1 MEDQKV
7 AHHKDAIKKIK
18 QDEKR
23 NLRNRMVK
31 TNYRNRIRDL
41 RAAVVE
47 GKAEDAA
54 KYLAVALS
62 AIDRAAS
69 KGVLAANTA
78 SRYKSRLT
86 KAVAGMGK
94 GSSQAA

>member
-1 MEDQKV
+1 MEDDKV

-18 QDEKR
+18 QDLKR

-41 RAAVVE
+41 RAAIDA
-47 GKAEDAA
+47 GKADDAKA
-54 KYLAVALS
+54 ALQPTLS
-62 AIDRAAS
+62 AIDRAAA

-86 KAVAGMGK
+86 KAVQAMGK
-94 GSSQAA
+94 STQAA